1 MLTSGW
7 LVAVA
12 AALCWFWQ
20 TRKTARSETLV
31 QYWQNQVRVWA
42 EDAELVRG
50 RLVEQE
56 EQLEEARTERDIL
69 ALRVAELEES
79 RDATKH

>member
-7 LVAVA
+7 IVAVA
-12 AALCWFWQ
+12 AMVCWFWQ
-20 TRKTARSETLV
+20 TRKTSRAETLA

-50 RLVEQE
+50 RLTEQE
-56 EQLEEARTERDIL
+56 EQLEDVRTERDML

-79 RDATKH
+79 RAATKH